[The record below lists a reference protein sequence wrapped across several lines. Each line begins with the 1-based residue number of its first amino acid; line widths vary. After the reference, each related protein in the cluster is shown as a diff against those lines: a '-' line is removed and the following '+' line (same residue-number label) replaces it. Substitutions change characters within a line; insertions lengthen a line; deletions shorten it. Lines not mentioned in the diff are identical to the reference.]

1 MKDCC
6 HVYGVT
12 RRGHGLSS
20 KPSSGYD
27 EQRLAED
34 IWQVLIKERIDKP
47 VVIGHSAAGVEMTA
61 LARQHSDRL
70 AGVVYM
76 DALGGFAGHYA
87 RVSRQVHRS
96 LGPIKRHNPSER
108 EKIFVWASY
117 EDPSRPDVIHNR
129 IVRADDYLAINSRG
143 GSNETQQA
151 LSILVFLFT
160 AWELDIR
167 PRLAKAANV
176 ELNDVASDIMGD
188 LRIIRHAT
196 LHAKGVLAKD
206 EHRRL
211 RSLGAVFS
219 PEAAIRPS
227 YDDMHQIFVAIK
239 QDCARLMANWLNVPT
254 SVLDPKDLTD
264 VAIQF
269 PTRRP

>member
-1 MKDCC
+1 MTEPYD
-6 HVYGVT
+6 HVVREYIDLVN
-12 RRGHGLSS
+12 
-20 KPSSGYD
+20 
-27 EQRLAED
+27 A
-34 IWQVLIKERIDKP
+34 QV
-47 VVIGHSAAGVEMTA
+47 G
-61 LARQHSDRL
+61 
-70 AGVVYM
+70 VYM

-96 LGPIKRHNPSER
+96 LGPIRRRSPSER
-108 EKIFVWASY
+108 EKVVVWASY

-129 IVRADDYLAINSRG
+129 IIRADDYLAVNARG

-167 PRLAKAANV
+167 PRLAKAAGV

-211 RSLGAVFS
+211 RSLGCMFL
-219 PEAAIRPS
+219 PEVAIKPS
-227 YDDMHQIFVAIK
+227 YDDMHQIFIAIK
-239 QDCARLMANWLNVPT
+239 QDCAKLMANWLNVPS
-254 SVLDPKDLTD
+254 SVLDPKDLID
-264 VAIQF
+264 VAIQS
-269 PTRRP
+269 PKERS